1 MNNEIPKTILAGR
14 KNPPEKRGRRKNVLK
29 WIQNRYKDYK
39 QLQF

>member
-1 MNNEIPKTILAGR
+1 MHNEIPKTILVK

-29 WIQNRYKDYK
+29 WIQNRYNDYK